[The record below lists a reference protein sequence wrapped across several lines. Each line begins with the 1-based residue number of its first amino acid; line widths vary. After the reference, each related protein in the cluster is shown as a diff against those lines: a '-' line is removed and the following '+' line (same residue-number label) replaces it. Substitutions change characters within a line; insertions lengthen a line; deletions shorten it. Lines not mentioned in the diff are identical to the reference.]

1 MPVGIWRLEMIE
13 HKNTK
18 KFALFEVGT
27 FVGDGLVDA
36 IW

>member
-1 MPVGIWRLEMIE
+1 MIE

-36 IW
+36 ILVVEV